1 MYHYN
6 SSTKILSIYNSRNN
20 LLEILSELNYDTNDY
35 KAFNINEIDAM
46 YNNNQ
51 LDMILNHNDGRKI
64 FIKYYLK
71 SKQMKKNDLDDIIE
85 DLYQIENIL
94 EKKDTLIIV
103 TEDEPNETITAKVKY
118 LFDQDNIFI
127 VMHNIKRLQFN
138 ILKHTLVPKCSILNQ
153 VDTENLK
160 KTYNLKTLSQL
171 PEISRFDP
179 QALAICLRP
188 GEVCKYERKSVTAM
202 NTTYYRICV

>member
-1 MYHYN
+1 MNN

>member
-1 MYHYN
+1 MNN

-20 LLEILSELNYDTNDY
+20 VLEILSELKYDINDY

-94 EKKDTLIIV
+94 EKKDTLIII

-138 ILKHTLVPKCSILNQ
+138 ILKHTLVPTCSILNQ

-160 KTYNLKTLSQL
+160 KTYNLKSLSQL

-202 NTTYYRICV
+202 NTIYYRICV

>member
-1 MYHYN
+1 MNN

-202 NTTYYRICV
+202 NTTYYIICV

>member
-1 MYHYN
+1 MNN

-20 LLEILSELNYDTNDY
+20 VLEILSELKYDINDY

-94 EKKDTLIIV
+94 EKKDTLIII

-138 ILKHTLVPKCSILNQ
+138 ILKHTLVPTCSILNQ

-202 NTTYYRICV
+202 NTIYYRICV

>member
-1 MYHYN
+1 
-6 SSTKILSIYNSRNN
+6 
-20 LLEILSELNYDTNDY
+20 
-35 KAFNINEIDAM
+35 M

-94 EKKDTLIIV
+94 EKKDTLIII

-138 ILKHTLVPKCSILNQ
+138 ILKHTLVPTCSILNQ

-202 NTTYYRICV
+202 NTIYYRICV

>member
-1 MYHYN
+1 MNN

-20 LLEILSELNYDTNDY
+20 LLEILSELKYDINDY
-35 KAFNINEIDAM
+35 KAFNINEVDAM

-85 DLYQIENIL
+85 DLYQIETIL
-94 EKKDTLIIV
+94 EKKDTLIII

-138 ILKHTLVPKCSILNQ
+138 ILKHTLVPTCSILNQ

>member
-1 MYHYN
+1 MNN

-202 NTTYYRICV
+202 NTIYYRICV

>member
-1 MYHYN
+1 MNN

-20 LLEILSELNYDTNDY
+20 LLEILSELKYDINDY
-35 KAFNINEIDAM
+35 KAFNINEVDAM

-85 DLYQIENIL
+85 DLYQIETIL
-94 EKKDTLIIV
+94 EKKDTLIII

-138 ILKHTLVPKCSILNQ
+138 ILKHTLVPTCSILNTT
-153 VDTENLK
+153 DTENLK